1 MIKRNK
7 SFSNEKPLLY
17 LLATPIGNLDE
28 FSPRAKEII
37 SSSDFIACE
46 DTRNT
51 KKLISFFNINKPL
64 ISLHEHNEKEMSLKV
79 IEMIKE
85 GKKISYVSDAGYPA
99 ISDPGSILVKL
110 ALENDINVS
119 VISGPNAALNALV
132 ASGLESDHF
141 YFHGFLPSK
150 NSDRESELKE
160 LQNKKETIIFY
171 ESPHRIMDTLKSLY
185 KELGDRQIVIAREL
199 TKIHEEYIHSTL
211 KEIQEI
217 DPSTLI
223 GEMVLIVEGNK
234 IKEELSDEFI
244 LKKAIDLKEKAPN
257 LTNKDISKILADQL
271 NISKNKIYNLLIKD
285 KEN

>member
-17 LLATPIGNLDE
+17 LLATPIGNLEE
-28 FSPRAKEII
+28 FSPRSINII
-37 SSSDFIACE
+37 SESDFIACE

-51 KKLISFFNINKPL
+51 KKLISFFGINKPL
-64 ISLHEHNEKEMSLKV
+64 ISLHEHNEKEVSLKV
-79 IEMIKE
+79 IDMIKD
-85 GKKISYVSDAGYPA
+85 GKKICYVSDAGYPA

-110 ALENDINVS
+110 AIENDINVS

-150 NSDRESELKE
+150 NSDRENE
-160 LQNKKETIIFY
+160 LQTLKNKKETIIFY

-199 TKIHEEYIHSTL
+199 TKIHEEYIRSTL

-217 DPSTLI
+217 NPETLI

-234 IKEELSDEFI
+234 TKNELSDEEI
-244 LKKAIDLKEKAPN
+244 TKKASELRKTAPN
-257 LTNKDISKILADQL
+257 LSNKDIAKILADQL
-271 NISKNKIYNLLIKD
+271 NIPKNKIYNLLIKE